1 MARAGLSTEPFMSSE
16 PDRAPDM
23 GVRSRDVAFRS
34 GGGTMLFMLRGPC
47 VRLWPWQGGGSG
59 GGGRSAGVG
68 EGT

>member
-1 MARAGLSTEPFMSSE
+1 MSSE

-59 GGGRSAGVG
+59 GGGRSAGVD
-68 EGT
+68 EDTQERL